1 MRKDSD
7 PSVFAVFSISGTLTD
22 NGSWDTFTVAG
33 IVSNGSFSD
42 NDIVKVNFIP
52 KGDKGDT
59 GATGAAGSN
68 GAAGAD
74 GTKQWNVAV
83 ERAIY
88 FYNGGTTSLGNA
100 MTSTASSGN
109 PVAATSTKLE
119 GRDLR
124 TSTTLNNSAFY
135 EAPSTSTFFLS
146 YKMTSVIL
154 CNLNETSGNRCW
166 IGWAAN
172 TGATLFG
179 NNSDTPGTT
188 FVGFRYSAGTD
199 SEWKV
204 VTYDGTNLNVFTTGV
219 NVSTT
224 TTQDFRIEWENGG
237 SEVRFYINNTLVKTA
252 TVQLPASAT
261 AMRFVAGVKNTV
273 GGAGTARQM
282 NFAVIKYLE
291 GIVNP

>member
-1 MRKDSD
+1 
-7 PSVFAVFSISGTLTD
+7 
-22 NGSWDTFTVAG
+22 
-33 IVSNGSFSD
+33 
-42 NDIVKVNFIP
+42 
-52 KGDKGDT
+52 
-59 GATGAAGSN
+59 
-68 GAAGAD
+68 
-74 GTKQWNVAV
+74 
-83 ERAIY
+83 
-88 FYNGGTTSLGNA
+88 
-100 MTSTASSGN
+100 
-109 PVAATSTKLE
+109 
-119 GRDLR
+119 
-124 TSTTLNNSAFY
+124 
-135 EAPSTSTFFLS
+135 
-146 YKMTSVIL
+146 MTSVIL